1 MSLKTKQR
9 RRQKKKRKY
18 RRFKRRK
25 TRSKKGGQRV
35 GDHFITTKDLFGG
48 YIKAGEVWRVTRIDG
63 DGMYMIRID
72 DGEEGYF
79 GKKMIGKGLRKVKR
93 AKKQTKRVRF
103 GKNPIGGVAELS
115 PGRRERK
122 GFKRIL
128 RPGRVDE
135 ATRFKRWKQREAVF
149 AEWDDAAYNAPS
161 THADPAQCRYNTS
174 KRLDRCRLALEN
186 MQKAE
191 DSRLII
197 KERFSSAGR
206 KESECRRLIA
216 QCEGELDLMKFLT
229 S

>member
-1 MSLKTKQR
+1 MSLKIKR
-9 RRQKKKRKY
+9 RRRRKKKQNS
-18 RRFKRRK
+18 RRRKRRK

-35 GDHFITTKDLFGG
+35 GDHFMTTQDLFGG
-48 YIKAGEVWRVTRIDG
+48 HIKAGEVWRVTRIDG
-63 DGMYMIRID
+63 DGMYMIRIG

-103 GKNPIGGVAELS
+103 AKNPIGGVAELS
-115 PGRRERK
+115 PGRKERK

-128 RPGRVDE
+128 RPGRVDD
-135 ATRFKRWKQREAVF
+135 ATKFKRWKQREAVF
-149 AEWDDAAYNAPS
+149 AEWDDAAYNTPS
-161 THADPAQCRYNTS
+161 THPDPAQCRYKTA

-186 MQKAE
+186 MQTQG
-191 DSRLII
+191 DRRLI

-206 KESECRRLIA
+206 KESECQRLIA
-216 QCEGELDLMKFLT
+216 QCEGELDVMKYLT

>member
-1 MSLKTKQR
+1 MLLKTKR
-9 RRQKKKRKY
+9 RRRRKKKRKFQ
-18 RRFKRRK
+18 RRKRRQ

-48 YIKAGEVWRVTRIDG
+48 YIKAGEVWRVTRIEG
-63 DGMYMIRID
+63 DGMYMIRIG

-79 GKKMIGKGLRKVKR
+79 GKNMIGKGLRKVKR

-103 GKNPIGGVAELS
+103 GKNPIGEVVELS
-115 PGRRERK
+115 PGRKERK
-122 GFKRIL
+122 GFKTIL
-128 RPGRVDE
+128 RPGRVDN
-135 ATRFKRWKQREAVF
+135 ATKFKRWKQREAVF

-161 THADPAQCRYNTS
+161 THPDPAQCRYNTS

-186 MQKAE
+186 MQEAE

-206 KESECRRLIA
+206 KESECQRLIA
-216 QCEGELDLMKFLT
+216 QCEGELKLMKFLT

>member
-1 MSLKTKQR
+1 MSLKIKR
-9 RRQKKKRKY
+9 RRRRKKKQNS
-18 RRFKRRK
+18 RRRKRRK

-35 GDHFITTKDLFGG
+35 GDHFITTQDLFGG
-48 YIKAGEVWRVTRIDG
+48 HIKAGEVWRVTSIDA
-63 DGMYMIRID
+63 DGMEMIRIG

-103 GKNPIGGVAELS
+103 AKNPIGVAELS
-115 PGRRERK
+115 PGRGWRK
-122 GFKRIL
+122 GFKRVL
-128 RPGRVDE
+128 RPGKVDD
-135 ATRFKRWKQREAVF
+135 ATKFKRWKRREAVF
-149 AEWDDAAYNAPS
+149 AEWDDAAYNTPS

-206 KESECRRLIA
+206 KESECQRLIA

-229 S
+229 N